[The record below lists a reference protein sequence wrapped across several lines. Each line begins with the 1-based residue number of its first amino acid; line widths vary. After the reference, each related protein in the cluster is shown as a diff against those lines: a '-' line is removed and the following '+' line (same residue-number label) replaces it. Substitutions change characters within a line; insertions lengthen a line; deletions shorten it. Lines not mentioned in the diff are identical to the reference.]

1 LPSEIPL
8 KKPIRIVIVADTPRC
23 VLKIHQQLRRA
34 RVSFY
39 LRLIDNREA
48 LIDELD
54 CHHPDA
60 ILSSCRQRSFDGQ
73 AALSIASQKRPD
85 VPFIFVTASEEEVDI
100 GPAPGRHT
108 NQNVSNSSV
117 SKLACTV
124 RQAVRQARERIK
136 LRDLVL
142 QSLTARWA
150 AR

>member
-1 LPSEIPL
+1 M
-8 KKPIRIVIVADTPRC
+8 
-23 VLKIHQQLRRA
+23 
-34 RVSFY
+34 
-39 LRLIDNREA
+39 
-48 LIDELD
+48 IDELN

-85 VPFIFVTASEEEVDI
+85 VPFIFVTASGEETDAC
-100 GPAPGRHT
+100 PAPGRHT

-117 SKLACTV
+117 SKLGCTV

-150 AR
+150 GR

>member
-1 LPSEIPL
+1 M
-8 KKPIRIVIVADTPRC
+8 KKPIRIAIVADTPRC
-23 VLKIHQQLRRA
+23 VLKIHQQLRLA

-39 LRLIDNREA
+39 FRLIGSREA
-48 LIDELD
+48 LIDELN

-60 ILSSCRQRSFDGQ
+60 VLSSCRLRSFDGQ
-73 AALSIASQKRPD
+73 AALSIVRQKRPD
-85 VPFIFVTASEEEVDI
+85 VPFIFVTASGEEMDT
-100 GPAPGRHT
+100 APTTERRT

-124 RQAVRQARERIK
+124 RQAVRQAQERTK
-136 LRDLVL
+136 LRELVL